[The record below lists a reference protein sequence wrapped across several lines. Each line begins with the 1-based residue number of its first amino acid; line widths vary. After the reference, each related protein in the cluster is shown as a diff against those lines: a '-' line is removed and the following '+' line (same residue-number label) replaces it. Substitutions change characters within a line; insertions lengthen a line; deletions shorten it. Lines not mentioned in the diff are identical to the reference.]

1 MSDHQE
7 EGLNMAAQSL
17 TLEEIGRLEVW
28 ATANAEAGPEY
39 LQALRAFSSLRDLMS
54 LNMNQKNLLK
64 YLHQQMGITPKSERG
79 NNSLAKQSG
88 ESVIPRAI
96 LRQP

>member
-1 MSDHQE
+1 MST
-7 EGLNMAAQSL
+7 QSL
-17 TLEEIGRLEVW
+17 TLEEICELEAW
-28 ATANAEAGPEY
+28 AKSKTELGPEY
-39 LQALRAFSSLRDLMS
+39 LQALKAFSSLRDLMS
-54 LNMNQKNLLK
+54 LSLSQKNLLK

-88 ESVIPRAI
+88 ESVIPGAI

>member
-1 MSDHQE
+1 MSTP
-7 EGLNMAAQSL
+7 SL
-17 TLEEIGRLEVW
+17 TLEEICHLEVW
-28 ATANAEAGPEY
+28 AKTNAESGPEY
-39 LQALRAFSSLRDLMS
+39 LQALKAFSSLRDLMT
-54 LNMNQKNLLK
+54 LNMPQKNILK

-88 ESVIPRAI
+88 ESAIPRAI